1 MVVAV
6 RAVRMVEMAVHQVVD
21 MVAVGHRLMAAARS
35 VPVLAIMAAAIMVGR
50 APFGVAPAD
59 IDRVFVDMPL
69 MGMMEVPVVQVVDM
83 IAMLDGDMPAIRPV
97 GMGMIHM
104 DPMVVV
110 GHDCSPFSCWD
121 SVLLGRMSK
130 RISDE
135 CQNVIVGDAVDDAP
149 PFTPARYQASRVQN
163 LQTRRDGRHSLVEL
177 VGELG
182 DAVVLLRQEHEKRQA
197 WHVCKGA
204 EHGRHRFELGR
215 RRMLGHS
222 INPTIHGYMDYWTI
236 KVNGTSMGPWQILST
251 YM

>member
-6 RAVRMVEMAVHQVVD
+6 CAVGMVEMAVHQIVD

-35 VPVLAIMAAAIMVGR
+35 VPVLTVMAAAIMIGR
-50 APFGVAPAD
+50 APFGVAPSD
-59 IDRVFVDMPL
+59 LDRVFVDMPL
-69 MGMMEVPVVQVVDM
+69 MGMMEVPVVKVVDM
-83 IAMLDGDMPAIRPV
+83 IAMLDGDMPAVRPV
-97 GMGMIHM
+97 GMGMILM

-121 SVLLGRMSK
+121 SVLLGRVSK

-149 PFTPARYQASRVQN
+149 PFTPARHQAGRVQN
-163 LQTRRDGRHSLVEL
+163 LQTRRNGRHSLVEL
-177 VGELG
+177 IGELG

-197 WHVCKGA
+197 WHVGKGA

-222 INPTIHGYMDYWTI
+222 INTTIHRYMDYWTI
-236 KVNGTSMGPWQILST
+236 KVKGTSMAPQSV
-251 YM
+251 